1 MADKPD
7 QKTIS
12 QRLHDV
18 TDWLKRVVTQPRSEL
33 TRWQK
38 AARFTYDLGRHGAR
52 QLKEDNAPQMAA
64 ALSFRTLFALFPIVV
79 VSTVLFQGLRGVD
92 RFHELV
98 GDLVEGAG
106 LDDVQ
111 VVPLNGPVEDGEQ
124 PDTMSLGEWV
134 QEFISQVGDVNL
146 ETLGWIG
153 LAVLIYAA
161 IAMMATIEDAFNTI
175 YRAPEGRSWLRRV
188 PVFWTVLTV
197 APIAVGLIFF
207 LDARVDSYI
216 QAMGGPWQWIAW
228 IAGGVWS
235 FTIIWLTML
244 GLYVIV
250 PNTRVAIRQAL
261 IGALVAAILIQ
272 GGKSFIGGYIAT
284 FLTTRQL
291 YASLGL
297 VPLFMFW
304 LYIMWLV
311 VLFGL
316 EVAATLQSLGGRRLE
331 EVENNRHRT
340 GVLDPASI
348 LLVMEEIARQFMQ
361 GKTASLRRI
370 AEFTSMPESTVAEM
384 VKRLQDAQLVHRV
397 DQDRDT
403 SAVTLARPPERIT
416 ADELMAVGF
425 AMADDGRPHGKS
437 DMLKRLREAQQ
448 ALAADATLASMMQ
461 GSGEELKSE
470 ASEGR

>member
-1 MADKPD
+1 MADDPKKPSLSD
-7 QKTIS
+7 
-12 QRLHDV
+12 RLHEA

-38 AARFTYDLGRHGAR
+38 AARYTYDLGRHGAM

-92 RFHELV
+92 RFHELI
-98 GDLVEGAG
+98 GGLVEGAG

-111 VVPLNGPVEDGEQ
+111 VVPLEAQEGEEEL
-124 PDTMSLGEWV
+124 DTMTLGEWV
-134 QEFISQVGDVNL
+134 QDFVAQIGDVNL

-175 YRAPEGRSWLRRV
+175 YRAPSGRSWLRRV

-207 LDARVDSYI
+207 LDARVDAYI

-244 GLYVIV
+244 GLYIIV
-250 PNTRVAIRQAL
+250 PNTRVAWRQAL

-304 LYIMWLV
+304 LYVMWLV

-316 EVAATLQSLGGRRLE
+316 EVAATLQSLGGRRLD
-331 EVENNRHRT
+331 EVEQKRHRT
-340 GVLDPASI
+340 GVQDPAAI
-348 LLVMEEIARQFMQ
+348 LLVMREIARKFID
-361 GKTASLRRI
+361 GKPAGLRYI
-370 AEFTSMPESTVAEM
+370 AQQTSMPEITVADM
-384 VKRLQDAQLVHRV
+384 VKRLQEAGLLYRIE
-397 DQDRDT
+397 QDRET
-403 SAVTLARPPERIT
+403 SAVTLARPPEKISALEVLHVGFELVDRGGSYEKSELLRRLRDAQQSLAAET
-416 ADELMAVGF
+416 TLSDLVRADEAEL
-425 AMADDGRPHGKS
+425 
-437 DMLKRLREAQQ
+437 
-448 ALAADATLASMMQ
+448 
-461 GSGEELKSE
+461 LKSE
-470 ASEGR
+470 PDVDR